1 MEMSIDKT
9 IEFFT
14 GLYNVI
20 NEDLNKINL
29 IRKGAPV
36 NEIME
41 LTPEQLKEEC
51 EKQFMR
57 NVFEAY
63 YKNKEVKVMLYNSLY
78 LSLEKCLKNEPGKYE
93 EYSNKF
99 PIIKQ
104 FMGVVPLYNNMEEL
118 KKYLANM

>member
-20 NEDLNKINL
+20 NEDLNKTNL

-41 LTPEQLKEEC
+41 LTPERLKEEC

-63 YKNKEVKVMLYNSLY
+63 YKNKEVEVMLYNSLY
-78 LSLEKCLKNEPGKYE
+78 I
-93 EYSNKF
+93 F
-99 PIIKQ
+99 H
-104 FMGVVPLYNNMEEL
+104 
-118 KKYLANM
+118 